1 MEESAEVKLI
11 TLDEIWDNFSNQL
24 QEARKNLRDKEDE
37 LEQDAA
43 NLTRIDLTEYNDCKI
58 TVTKLEAAIEILDI
72 VRVNVFGGESKVII
86 GPVAETN
93 SP

>member
-1 MEESAEVKLI
+1 MEESTEVKLI

-24 QEARKNLRDKEDE
+24 QEARKNLKDKEDE

-58 TVTKLEAAIEILDI
+58 AVTKLEAAIEILDI
-72 VRVNVFGGESKVII
+72 VHVNVFGGKSRVVI
-86 GPVAETN
+86 GSTSETN
-93 SP
+93 